1 MVNEKSEKD
10 AVALSVPSKGG
21 EPPEVKK
28 DNKKKSVKDKEE
40 ELSEEDR
47 QKKEELE
54 LLVQRAQETASAR
67 WNRFQ
72 KLGAAAAM
80 AGAMQPFGKSW
91 LSTKLV
97 RCDTDLKL
105 TTYNVLS
112 PRLASPQQYP
122 SYAREDLAKDSRW
135 PKILNRMQKAV
146 DDDRIIALQEVDLE
160 WAGNLHAFFAERG
173 YAVVFAQY
181 GKQMNGYMGVMMAWP
196 TKVFQVLDVE
206 LCKLTDTAPKRVW
219 PRSEAGPLARFGYLT
234 YQGLTDILGCR
245 PPEFETEGGEWKLAQ
260 GRMNE
265 AILVRLRPRATSC
278 DFCVATYH
286 MPCLFG
292 TTEKVR
298 AVNIHSQLLLN
309 RLKRFAAA
317 DVKKGFKEA
326 PVALMGDFNIK
337 PGTSS
342 YRLIESGGSIATV
355 SKQGSKHEVHGL
367 EQLPIAE
374 FPDGLRSAYKDF
386 HGQEPMFT
394 NYAMSAMSK
403 EAFVD
408 TLDYIWFSPGR
419 LKVVACQQLPKE
431 TGNVNGPFP
440 NADSDQGVAKM
451 AMEAMVKELKESTSS
466 MTSVPKPLK
475 FLRPHYSTL
484 TEHYAKMPANDLKRF
499 FADVLSILSTTMQKE
514 GSRQALKYRLEG
526 TKEGLTS
533 WGHEY
538 IRNIAGEIG
547 EEFKERTEKAT
558 DVGDLLALVEEIVP
572 FNMQHNAE
580 VDAVDLLCEVDQ
592 VQTIEKLCEEP
603 SFIRV
608 CLYLQGLA
616 NFAATQADKVMYLNV
631 CMNLYLKYKEY
642 VGALRIALKLNDAKA
657 VAAVFGACEDR
668 LVQKQMAFMIS
679 RRKFDHDFGE
689 DDELKEIASGESLSK
704 HFISLAKE
712 LDVLEPKLPEQIYK
726 SHLEEKRSTAVLDS
740 AKQNLA
746 SSFVNAFV
754 NAGFCKD
761 ELMTIADSKWVYKNK
776 DQGMMSTVGSL
787 GALLLWGIDEGL
799 TQIDKYQWSSDV
811 NLKAGALLAFGLVTC
826 GVKNECDPAWAL
838 LGEQLEAEDGQLR
851 LAAVVGLGYA
861 YAGSCREDLLEN
873 LTPMIVD
880 TACSIECSAMA
891 AVSLGLAFVSSCN
904 DEVAQAILQTLIERQ
919 AVENALSGTWPHFFA
934 VGLGLLYLG
943 QQDAAEATLSAL
955 DAITHPVGKYAK
967 LTVEGFAFAYSG
979 DVLHVQKMLQA
990 CTDHLEEAEAFHQAT
1005 AVLGI
1010 ALIAFG
1016 EEIGAEM
1023 ACRSIDHIL
1032 QYGELTLRRAV
1043 PIALAILHLSNP
1055 KVLVID
1061 TLAKLSHDADQ
1072 DVATGAIMSMGLI
1085 GAGTNNARLAGLLR
1099 QLAAYYAKDPNA
1111 LFMVRIAQGLLYMGK
1126 GLLTINPLFSD
1137 RYLVDPIAFG
1147 SLAVLAHSVLHL
1159 KNTILGKSHYLLYN
1173 VVPAMRPRWL
1183 ITVDEDMNE
1192 LKVAVRVGQAVDVT
1206 GMAGRPK
1213 QITGFQTRT
1222 TPVLLNFQ
1230 DRAELATEEYL
1241 PVTPGTILEDFVI
1254 LKKNPN
1260 YKPATGSA

>member
-1 MVNEKSEKD
+1 
-10 AVALSVPSKGG
+10 
-21 EPPEVKK
+21 
-28 DNKKKSVKDKEE
+28 
-40 ELSEEDR
+40 
-47 QKKEELE
+47 
-54 LLVQRAQETASAR
+54 
-67 WNRFQ
+67 
-72 KLGAAAAM
+72 
-80 AGAMQPFGKSW
+80 
-91 LSTKLV
+91 
-97 RCDTDLKL
+97 
-105 TTYNVLS
+105 
-112 PRLASPQQYP
+112 
-122 SYAREDLAKDSRW
+122 
-135 PKILNRMQKAV
+135 
-146 DDDRIIALQEVDLE
+146 
-160 WAGNLHAFFAERG
+160 
-173 YAVVFAQY
+173 
-181 GKQMNGYMGVMMAWP
+181 
-196 TKVFQVLDVE
+196 
-206 LCKLTDTAPKRVW
+206 
-219 PRSEAGPLARFGYLT
+219 
-234 YQGLTDILGCR
+234 
-245 PPEFETEGGEWKLAQ
+245 
-260 GRMNE
+260 
-265 AILVRLRPRATSC
+265 
-278 DFCVATYH
+278 
-286 MPCLFG
+286 
-292 TTEKVR
+292 
-298 AVNIHSQLLLN
+298 
-309 RLKRFAAA
+309 
-317 DVKKGFKEA
+317 
-326 PVALMGDFNIK
+326 
-337 PGTSS
+337 
-342 YRLIESGGSIATV
+342 
-355 SKQGSKHEVHGL
+355 
-367 EQLPIAE
+367 
-374 FPDGLRSAYKDF
+374 
-386 HGQEPMFT
+386 
-394 NYAMSAMSK
+394 
-403 EAFVD
+403 
-408 TLDYIWFSPGR
+408 
-419 LKVVACQQLPKE
+419 
-431 TGNVNGPFP
+431 
-440 NADSDQGVAKM
+440 M

-547 EEFKERTEKAT
+547 EEFKERTDKAT

-616 NFAATQADKVMYLNV
+616 NFAATQADKVMYLN
-631 CMNLYLKYKEY
+631 EY

-704 HFISLAKE
+704 HFISLAKD
-712 LDVLEPKLPEQIYK
+712 LMFWSPSCPNK
-726 SHLEEKRSTAVLDS
+726 STSRTWRRSGPLLNS
-740 AKQNLA
+740 LH
-746 SSFVNAFV
+746 
-754 NAGFCKD
+754 D

-838 LGEQLEAEDGQLR
+838 LGEQLEAED
-851 LAAVVGLGYA
+851 AVAQSLLL
-861 YAGSCREDLLEN
+861 SDKDLLEN

-967 LTVEGFAFAYSG
+967 LTVEGLCPQFHCRFAFAYSG

-1183 ITVDEDMNE
+1183 ITDMNE

-1241 PVTPGTILEDFVI
+1241 PVTPGTILEDWGFPEMSKERNRASASAI
-1254 LKKNPN
+1254 CNAIFD
-1260 YKPATGSA
+1260 YKQMPRTAAW